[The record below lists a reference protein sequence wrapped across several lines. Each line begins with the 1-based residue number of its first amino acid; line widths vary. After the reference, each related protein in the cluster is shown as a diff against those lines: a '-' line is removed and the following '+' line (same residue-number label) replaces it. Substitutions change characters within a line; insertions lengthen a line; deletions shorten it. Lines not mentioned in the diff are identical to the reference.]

1 MGIAERERVVVNAP
15 GELGRH
21 VRTGLGLCSIAPDG
35 TPETVSIDNRFQA
48 VPCAAGG
55 QGKGVRVIFEKRTR
69 YVCFYLAPPLRRPLQ
84 SESVARVEPEIAE
97 SKINGPV
104 VLRRSRLGDDLDAAR
119 LVTRVLGGG
128 GVVVDADF
136 LNCRR
141 AKVVV
146 GGWQAIIDSS
156 FDYQPR

>member
-21 VRTGLGLCSIAPDG
+21 VRTGLGLWNIAPDG

-104 VLRRSRLGDDLDAAR
+104 VLRRTRLGDDFDPASPG
-119 LVTRVLGGG
+119 TRVLGG
-128 GVVVDADF
+128 VWIVVDSDF
-136 LNCRR
+136 LNFRCAKFVVGAWQPVDHNRR
-141 AKVVV
+141 A
-146 GGWQAIIDSS
+146 S
-156 FDYQPR
+156 